1 MNRHVAPIAAALA
14 SIGAL
19 ATTSNEASAQTY
31 WPHGYAPY
39 AYGPYSAGYDYYW
52 SDAIDDAAEY
62 FTAAEPPPYDRG
74 LRIVAAPGKRLK
86 KFRWARPYQD

>member
-1 MNRHVAPIAAALA
+1 MNRHIAPIAAALA

-19 ATTSNEASAQTY
+19 AAASNQASAQTY
-31 WPHGYAPY
+31 WRYGYAPY

-52 SDAIDDAAEY
+52 PDSIDDARPDGAY
-62 FTAAEPPPYDRG
+62 VAAAPYDRG